1 LEKLKCIPHDQVQK
15 KLRVSFDG
23 LKDVTEQQIFLDI
36 ACFFIGTD
44 RNDTMKILN
53 GCGFFADTGMR
64 VLEQRSLLTVDNRN
78 KLRMH
83 DLLRDMG
90 RQIVYEESPLDPE
103 NRSRLWRHEEVFDI
117 LSKHKVI
124 TNEENF

>member
-1 LEKLKCIPHDQVQK
+1 
-15 KLRVSFDG
+15 
-23 LKDVTEQQIFLDI
+23 
-36 ACFFIGTD
+36 
-44 RNDTMKILN
+44 
-53 GCGFFADTGMR
+53 MR

-90 RQIVYEESPLDPE
+90 RQIVYEESPFDPE

-117 LSKHKVI
+117 LSKNKVI
-124 TNEENF
+124 SNYGTSSMIYVLLKNTTAEEDNNTLMNKLLTFICILNYHQYSEN